1 MIFQLHKGNQC
12 MLKHLGKIKFLG
24 DLSLEDGDV
33 LARYAKQSNK
43 ILEFGCGGST
53 HIFSQSGASL
63 VVSVDTSSDWINRTK
78 LRLIDLPNKTV
89 PYFWDYDGFF
99 SQGMGIFYDLIF
111 VDGVD
116 NLRRD
121 FAIRTWDLL
130 SPDGVMIF
138 HDTRRFVDAQN
149 AAWIYQLHSNSIKL
163 IEVNCPGSNGISSN
177 ITVIHKK
184 PHEGYVN
191 WHEVEK
197 KPEWGY
203 GDINYEGELQSWQ

>member
-1 MIFQLHKGNQC
+1 

-24 DLSLEDGDV
+24 DLSLEDADV
-33 LARYAKQSNK
+33 LAKYAKQSNN

-53 HIFSQSGASL
+53 HIFSQSGANL
-63 VVSVDTSSDWINRTK
+63 IVSVDTSPEWIARTK
-78 LRLIDLPNKTV
+78 LRVNDLNNKTV
-89 PYFWDYDGFF
+89 PYFWEYDNFF
-99 SQGMGIFYDLIF
+99 SQGMGVYYDLIF

-116 NLRRD
+116 SLRRD

-130 SPDGVMIF
+130 KSDGVMIF

-163 IEVNCPGSNGISSN
+163 IEVNCAGSNGVSSN

-184 PHEGYVN
+184 QLENYVY

-197 KPEWGY
+197 KPEWAY